1 MKTNHTIMIVERG
14 WNIWVTLLTSHD
26 PKVKEYRF
34 TFSDGVI
41 RYATMSEIIQSEFN
55 YIGYE
60 ASKLTAIDESKIGL
74 FKGEFYSK
82 Y

>member
-1 MKTNHTIMIVERG
+1 MIAERG
-14 WNIWVTLLTSHD
+14 FNIWVTLLTSHD
-26 PKVKEYRF
+26 PELKEYRF

-41 RYATMSEIIQSEFN
+41 RYLTMSEIMSSPFS

-60 ASKLTAIDESKIGL
+60 ASKLTAIDESNIGL
-74 FKGEFYSK
+74 FKSGFLSK